1 MPISRRSVLIS
12 SLLPFCGALDFS
24 ALAQIEAGTNTLAE
38 AVPNRDALLANE
50 FTSAAQAVAI
60 PSRDL
65 RLTDEFTSEL
75 TAYKKDFR
83 LPEWAKQGRARQIRF
98 DGGPMFAACQF
109 ESGWKYLTDMKT
121 PGFVGMIKSVWTLT
135 NLYTDDIE
143 RRLDEIRAAGYN
155 WIWASYQLGYA
166 IEDEARQRAQV
177 RRLIQ
182 LAHARDMQV
191 TAYFSLTSVFTTSAF
206 IGNPESKDWI
216 QEKSDGTPVAYSGIP
231 VRLMACVNKRGRID
245 YLKKIVRLAVE
256 DGADDIFWDSIFNRC
271 YCSYCEKGFSGYSQR
286 VMGTPHAIPR
296 RTKPAHE
303 KTVGIEE
310 SFDFLGLT
318 ESSIEG
324 LFAEYNH
331 YAAAQAIADLD
342 RYAKSLNPEI
352 LVSANSHRFRYVDQV
367 ADLTWC
373 EDSNTKGA
381 RIDEQGKLTT
391 PIGIYT
397 WARATAQG
405 KEPAQL
411 TVAPHEYWQLQNPE
425 YYKLTV
431 AEAASFQTNFVMLA
445 GYAFAV
451 RFDDGDIVAKR
462 AWGGISAGLN
472 FIERNP
478 QLFEDAYPVAD
489 VGLYYSHTTRISS
502 VAGSR
507 SGAEQWQASAQAFY
521 LAGIPVRLITD
532 EVAVRAG
539 AKDLLDQLKMI
550 VLVSISSL
558 SDEELVVLKEYVR
571 LGGRIMATADS
582 GLYTSFWTKRRGSP
596 WGKEMANVQVVD
608 GNDLTT
614 PNKVSTLVG
623 KLLQR
628 LPMIQISGRGYQ
640 LANPTIQEGRLIL
653 HILNYETTKPVKSLK
668 VTVSTV
674 GYPPEVGVAL
684 NRRSVCQW
692 LTPDYEAGN
701 ELPIVWDGERAS
713 ITIPDLRVSGVL
725 IISSERA

>member
-1 MPISRRSVLIS
+1 
-12 SLLPFCGALDFS
+12 
-24 ALAQIEAGTNTLAE
+24 
-38 AVPNRDALLANE
+38 
-50 FTSAAQAVAI
+50 
-60 PSRDL
+60 
-65 RLTDEFTSEL
+65 
-75 TAYKKDFR
+75 
-83 LPEWAKQGRARQIRF
+83 
-98 DGGPMFAACQF
+98 
-109 ESGWKYLTDMKT
+109 
-121 PGFVGMIKSVWTLT
+121 
-135 NLYTDDIE
+135 
-143 RRLDEIRAAGYN
+143 
-155 WIWASYQLGYA
+155 
-166 IEDEARQRAQV
+166 
-177 RRLIQ
+177 
-182 LAHARDMQV
+182 
-191 TAYFSLTSVFTTSAF
+191 
-206 IGNPESKDWI
+206 
-216 QEKSDGTPVAYSGIP
+216 
-231 VRLMACVNKRGRID
+231 
-245 YLKKIVRLAVE
+245 
-256 DGADDIFWDSIFNRC
+256 
-271 YCSYCEKGFSGYSQR
+271 
-286 VMGTPHAIPR
+286 
-296 RTKPAHE
+296 
-303 KTVGIEE
+303 
-310 SFDFLGLT
+310 
-318 ESSIEG
+318 
-324 LFAEYNH
+324 
-331 YAAAQAIADLD
+331 
-342 RYAKSLNPEI
+342 
-352 LVSANSHRFRYVDQV
+352 
-367 ADLTWC
+367 
-373 EDSNTKGA
+373 
-381 RIDEQGKLTT
+381 
-391 PIGIYT
+391 
-397 WARATAQG
+397 
-405 KEPAQL
+405 L

-539 AKDLLDQLKMI
+539 AKDLLGQVKMI

-596 WGKEMANVQVVD
+596 WEKEMANVQVVD

-653 HILNYETTKPVKSLK
+653 HILNYETTKPLKNLK

-674 GYPPEVGVAL
+674 GYPPEVGAAL

>member
-1 MPISRRSVLIS
+1 MSISRRSVLIS

-24 ALAQIEAGTNTLAE
+24 TLAQIEVGTNTLAE
-38 AVPNRDALLANE
+38 AVPNRAAVLPNE
-50 FTSAAQAVAI
+50 FTSAAHAVAI
-60 PSRDL
+60 PNRDV
-65 RLTDEFTSEL
+65 RLTAEFTSEL

-109 ESGWKYLTDMKT
+109 ESGWKYLTDVKT

-143 RRLDEIRAAGYN
+143 RRLDEIKAAGYN

-191 TAYFSLTSVFTTSAF
+191 TAYFSLTSVFTNSAF
-206 IGNPESKDWI
+206 LGNPESKDWI
-216 QEKSDGTPVAYSGIP
+216 QERADGTPVAYSGIP
-231 VRLMACVNKRGRID
+231 IRLMACVNKRGRLD

-256 DGADDIFWDSIFNRC
+256 DGADDIFWDSIFNNC
-271 YCSYCEKGFSGYSQR
+271 YCSYCEKGFSSYSER
-286 VMGTPHAIPR
+286 VMGKSHPIPR
-296 RTKPAHE
+296 STKPG
-303 KTVGIEE
+303 KTAGIEE
-310 SFDFLGLT
+310 NFDFLGLT

-331 YAAAQAIADLD
+331 YAAAQAIAELD

-367 ADLTWC
+367 ADVTWC
-373 EDSNTKGA
+373 EDSNNKGA

-397 WARATAQG
+397 WARATAEG
-405 KEPAQL
+405 KKPAQL
-411 TVAPHEYWQLQNPE
+411 TVAPYEYWQLQNPE

-431 AEAASFQTNFVMLA
+431 AEAASFQANFVMLA

-451 RFDDGDIVAKR
+451 RFDDGDIIAKR
-462 AWGGISAGLN
+462 AWGGISTGLN

-478 QLFEDAYPVAD
+478 HLFEDSYPVAD
-489 VGLYYSHTTRISS
+489 VGLYYSHPSRISS
-502 VAGSR
+502 VAASR
-507 SGAEQWQASAQAFY
+507 RSAEQLQATAQAFY
-521 LAGIPVRLITD
+521 MAGIPVRLITD
-532 EVAVRAG
+532 EVAVREG
-539 AKDLLDQLKMI
+539 ARNLLNQVKMI
-550 VLVSISSL
+550 GLVGVSNL
-558 SDEELVVLKEYVR
+558 SDEELVILKEYVR
-571 LGGRIMATADS
+571 LGGRIMTTADS
-582 GLYTSFWTKRRGSP
+582 GLYTSFWTKRRSSP
-596 WGKEMANVQVVD
+596 WAKEMANVQIVD
-608 GNDLTT
+608 VNDLTT
-614 PNKVSTLVG
+614 PNRLSTLVG
-623 KLLQR
+623 KFLQR
-628 LPMIQISGRGYQ
+628 LPMIQIAGRGYQ
-640 LANPTIQEGRLIL
+640 LANPTIQKGRLIL
-653 HILNYETTKPVKSLK
+653 HILNYETAKPLKNLK

-674 GYPPEVGVAL
+674 GYPAEVAAAL

-713 ITIPDLRVSGVL
+713 ITIPDMRVSGVL

>member
-1 MPISRRSVLIS
+1 MKLDSVQSIKIMPISRRLVLIS

-24 ALAQIEAGTNTLAE
+24 ALGESEPRANIPAE
-38 AVPNRDALLANE
+38 AVPNRDA
-50 FTSAAQAVAI
+50 
-60 PSRDL
+60 
-65 RLTDEFTSEL
+65 RLTNEFTSEL

-109 ESGWKYLTDMKT
+109 ESGWKYLTDVKT

-206 IGNPESKDWI
+206 MGNPESKDWI
-216 QEKSDGTPVAYSGIP
+216 QEQADGTPVAYSGIP

-271 YCSYCEKGFSGYSQR
+271 YCSYCEKGFSSYSQR
-286 VMGTPHAIPR
+286 VMGQSHPIPR
-296 RTKPAHE
+296 RTKPSNE

-310 SFDFLGLT
+310 NFDFLGLT

-342 RYAKSLNPEI
+342 RYAKSLNPDI

-373 EDSNTKGA
+373 EDSNNKGA

-397 WARATAQG
+397 WARATAEG

-411 TVAPHEYWQLQNPE
+411 TVAPYEYWQLQNPE

-431 AEAASFQTNFVMLA
+431 AEAASFQANFVMLA

-451 RFDDGDIVAKR
+451 RFDDGDVVAKR

-507 SGAEQWQASAQAFY
+507 GGADQWQAVAQAFY

-532 EVAVRAG
+532 EMVVRNG
-539 AKDLLDQLKMI
+539 AKDLLSQAKMI
-550 VLVSISSL
+550 VLVGMSSL
-558 SDEELVVLKEYVR
+558 SDEELVALKEYVR
-571 LGGRIMATADS
+571 LGGRLMATADS

-596 WGKEMANVQVVD
+596 WGKETTNVQIVD
-608 GNDLTT
+608 GIDLTT
-614 PNKVSTLVG
+614 PDKVSTLVG
-623 KLLQR
+623 KFLQR
-628 LPMIQISGRGYQ
+628 PPMIQIAGRGHQ
-640 LANPTIQEGRLIL
+640 LANPTIQKGRLIL
-653 HILNYETTKPVKSLK
+653 HVLNYETAKPLK
-668 VTVSTV
+668 NLKLTLSAG
-674 GYPPEVGVAL
+674 GYPAEVAVAL

-692 LTPDYEAGN
+692 LTPDYEGGSH
-701 ELPIVWDGERAS
+701 LPIVWDGERAS
-713 ITIPDLRVSGVL
+713 ITIPDMRVSGVL
-725 IISSERA
+725 IISSE